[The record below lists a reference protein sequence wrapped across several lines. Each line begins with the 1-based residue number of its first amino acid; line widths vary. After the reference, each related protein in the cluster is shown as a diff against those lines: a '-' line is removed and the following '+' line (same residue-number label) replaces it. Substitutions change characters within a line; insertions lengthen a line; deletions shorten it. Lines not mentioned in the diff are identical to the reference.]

1 MPDPISSGP
10 MSTDPITEEL
20 FRNAISAIGDE
31 MVLTIYRTAYSG
43 VLKNIMDYSAALC
56 DADGRLVAQGLSL
69 PGHLCSIPV
78 ALQAVLRH
86 FGDDVAEGDIFIN
99 NDPYDGGMHLP
110 DIFIFK
116 PLFAEPAG
124 SGARGANLASGG
136 DLPTSHAAAR
146 KPIAYAATICHHT
159 DVGGRVPGSNASD
172 STEIYAEGLRIP
184 PLKLYDRGQPNT
196 TLFRMIERNVRVPN
210 RVFGDI
216 RSQLAACEIAARGM
230 TDLVARYGADGV
242 RTLMVAMMDY
252 SERLTRHCLLELPDG
267 EATFTD
273 WIDDDQIDM
282 GVPIPLVCT
291 IRKRGD
297 TMEVDWTGSAPQVK
311 GAINNT
317 WSYTAAMSFTAV
329 KSVLSIN
336 MPNNDGVFRP
346 IKVIAP
352 PGTITNGKLPAA
364 CAARG
369 LTGFRGVDCAFG
381 ALAQLYPD
389 RVFAASDGGNTGLTI
404 GGYDKELN
412 PFIYVDFISGAWG
425 GRPWADGLDGNTTM
439 FANMASF
446 SVEVIEAE
454 NPLEVL
460 DYEFVPDT
468 GGPGLFRGGMS
479 QRKTWRML
487 ADEGILQVRAD
498 RQTHRPYGLQG
509 GGPGAFGLNMLDPG
523 LPTEE
528 KLHAKLTMTLRKGQ
542 VFRHELPGA
551 GGWGDALTRDIA
563 AVARDLRDGLVS
575 IEAAARDYGVVATGD
590 PPIVDEAATQAL
602 RARLSATRPRLPNVA
617 WHPAEAAE

>member
-1 MPDPISSGP
+1 MDTMP
-10 MSTDPITEEL
+10 DPITEEL
-20 FRNAISAIGDE
+20 FRNAISAISDE

-43 VLKNIMDYSAALC
+43 VLKNIMDYSAAIC
-56 DADGRLVAQGLSL
+56 DAQGRLVAQGLSL
-69 PGHLCSIPV
+69 PGHLASIPIS
-78 ALQAVLRH
+78 LQAVLRA
-86 FGDDVAEGDIFIN
+86 FGDDVHEGDIFIN

-110 DIFIFK
+110 DIFVFK
-116 PLFAEPAG
+116 PLFADG
-124 SGARGANLASGG
+124 
-136 DLPTSHAAAR
+136 

-184 PLKLYDRGQPNT
+184 PLKLYEKGVANS
-196 TLFRMIERNVRVPN
+196 TLFRMIERNVRLPG
-210 RVFGDI
+210 RVFGDL

-230 TDLVARYGADGV
+230 ADLVARHGGAGV
-242 RTLMVAMMDY
+242 NELMIAMMDY

-273 WIDDDQIDM
+273 WIDDDQIDA
-282 GVPIPLVCT
+282 GVPIKLVCT

-297 TMEVDWTGSAPQVK
+297 SMEVDWTGSAPQVK

-317 WSYTAAMSFTAV
+317 LSYTQAMSFTAV

-352 PGTITNGKLPAA
+352 EGTIVHGKLPAA

-404 GGYDKELN
+404 GGYDKELK
-412 PFIYVDFISGAWG
+412 PFIYVDFISGGWG

-446 SVEVIEAE
+446 SVEVIESE

-468 GGPGLFRGGMS
+468 GGAGKFRGGMA

-498 RQTHRPYGLQG
+498 RQAFRPYGLYG
-509 GGPGAFGLNMLDPG
+509 GGPGMPGLNVMDPG
-523 LPTEE
+523 RPTEE
-528 KLHAKLTMTLRKGQ
+528 KLHAKITQTLRRGQ
-542 VFRHELPGA
+542 IFRHELPGA
-551 GGWGDALTRDIA
+551 GGWGPALDRDLSS
-563 AVARDLRDGLVS
+563 VARDLRDGLVT
-575 IEAAARDYGVVATGD
+575 IDGAARDYGVVAAGD
-590 PPIVDEAATQAL
+590 PPEIDVAATEAL
-602 RARLSATRPRLPNVA
+602 RAQLRTTRARLPDVA
-617 WHPAEAAE
+617 WEPAA

>member
-1 MPDPISSGP
+1 MP
-10 MSTDPITEEL
+10 DPITEEL
-20 FRNAISAIGDE
+20 FRNAISALGDE

-43 VLKNIMDYSAALC
+43 VLKNIMDYSAAIC

-69 PGHLCSIPV
+69 PGHLCSIPI
-78 ALQAVLRH
+78 ALQAVLRA
-86 FGDDVAEGDIFIN
+86 FGDDIAEGDIFIN

-110 DIFIFK
+110 DIFVFR
-116 PLFAEPAG
+116 PLFAPAAP
-124 SGARGANLASGG
+124 GADPGRPLG
-136 DLPTSHAAAR
+136 
-146 KPIAYAATICHHT
+146 YAATICHHT
-159 DVGGRVPGSNASD
+159 DMGGRVPGSNASD

-184 PLKLYDRGQPNT
+184 PLKLYERGQPNA
-196 TLFRMIERNVRVPN
+196 TLHRMIERNVRLPN
-210 RVFGDI
+210 RVFGDL

-230 TDLVARYGADGV
+230 TDLAARYTPDGV
-242 RTLMVAMMDY
+242 RAMMVAMMDY
-252 SERLTRHCLLELPDG
+252 SERLTRHCLTELPDG

-273 WIDDDQIDM
+273 WIDDDQIDV
-282 GVPIPLVCT
+282 GKPIPLVCT

-297 TMEVDWTGSAPQVK
+297 SMEVDWTGSAPQVK

-369 LTGFRGVDCAFG
+369 LTGFRGVDCCFG

-404 GGYDKELN
+404 GGYDKDLN

-446 SVEVIEAE
+446 SVEV
-454 NPLEVL
+454 
-460 DYEFVPDT
+460 
-468 GGPGLFRGGMS
+468 
-479 QRKTWRML
+479 
-487 ADEGILQVRAD
+487 
-498 RQTHRPYGLQG
+498 
-509 GGPGAFGLNMLDPG
+509 
-523 LPTEE
+523 
-528 KLHAKLTMTLRKGQ
+528 
-542 VFRHELPGA
+542 
-551 GGWGDALTRDIA
+551 
-563 AVARDLRDGLVS
+563 
-575 IEAAARDYGVVATGD
+575 
-590 PPIVDEAATQAL
+590 
-602 RARLSATRPRLPNVA
+602 
-617 WHPAEAAE
+617 

>member
-1 MPDPISSGP
+1 MA
-10 MSTDPITEEL
+10 DPITEEL
-20 FRNAISAIGDE
+20 FRNAISALGDE

-43 VLKNIMDYSAALC
+43 VLKNIMDYSAAIC
-56 DADGRLVAQGLSL
+56 DAEGRLVAQGLSL
-69 PGHLCSIPV
+69 PGHLASIPV
-78 ALQAVLRH
+78 SLKAVLAA
-86 FGDDVAEGDIFIN
+86 FGDDISEGDIFIN

-110 DIFIFK
+110 DIFVFK
-116 PLFAEPAG
+116 PLF
-124 SGARGANLASGG
+124 SGG
-136 DLPTSHAAAR
+136 R
-146 KPIAYAATICHHT
+146 VVAYAATICHHT

-184 PLKLYDRGQPNT
+184 PLKLYDKGVANS
-196 TLFRMIERNVRVPN
+196 TLFRIIERNVRMPG
-210 RVFGDI
+210 RVFGDL

-230 TDLVARYGADGV
+230 VDLVGRYGADGV
-242 RTLMVAMMDY
+242 RELMVAMMDY
-252 SERLTRHCLLELPDG
+252 SERLTRHCLRELPDG

-273 WIDDDQIDM
+273 WIDDDQIDV
-282 GVPIPLVCT
+282 GVPIKLVCT
-291 IRKRGD
+291 IRKHGD

-317 WSYTAAMSFTAV
+317 LSYTQAMSYTAV
-329 KSVLSIN
+329 KSVLSVN

-346 IKVIAP
+346 ITVIAP
-352 PGTITNGKLPAA
+352 AGTITHGVLPAA

-389 RVFAASDGGNTGLTI
+389 KVFAASDGGNTGLTI
-404 GGYDKELN
+404 GGYDADRK

-468 GGPGLFRGGMS
+468 GGAGKYRGGMS

-498 RQTHRPYGLQG
+498 RQTFRPYGLYG
-509 GGPGAFGLNMLDPG
+509 GGPGMPGLNVMDPG
-523 LPTEE
+523 LNTEE
-528 KLHAKLTMTLRKGQ
+528 KLHAKITMTLKKGQ
-542 VFRHELPGA
+542 IFRHELPGA
-551 GGWGDALTRDIA
+551 GGWGPALDRDLA
-563 AVARDLRDGLVS
+563 AVARDLRDELVT
-575 IEAAARDYGVVATGD
+575 IDTAARDYGVVAAGD
-590 PPIVDEAATQAL
+590 PPVVDVEATELL
-602 RARLSATRPRLPNVA
+602 RARLRAERTPLPDVA
-617 WHPAEAAE
+617 WEPAV

>member
-1 MPDPISSGP
+1 MATMHTP
-10 MSTDPITEEL
+10 DPITEEL
-20 FRNAISAIGDE
+20 FRNALAALGDE

-56 DADGRLVAQGLSL
+56 DAQGRLAAQGLAL

-86 FGDDVAEGDIFIN
+86 FGDDIAEGDILIN

-116 PLFAEPAG
+116 PLFASAKP
-124 SGARGANLASGG
+124 GG
-136 DLPTSHAAAR
+136 R
-146 KPIAYAATICHHT
+146 PIAYAATICHHT

-184 PLKLYDRGQPNT
+184 PLKLYERGKPNT
-196 TLFRMIERNVRVPN
+196 TLFRMIDRNVRVPG
-210 RVFGDI
+210 RVLGDI

-230 TDLVARYGADGV
+230 TDLVARYGADDV
-242 RTLMVAMMDY
+242 VALMSATMDY
-252 SERLTRHCLLELPDG
+252 SERLTRHCLSELPDG

-273 WIDDDQIDM
+273 WIDDDQIDV

-291 IRKRGD
+291 VRKHGD
-297 TMEVDWTGSAPQVK
+297 AMEVDWTGSAPQVK

-352 PGTITNGKLPAA
+352 SGTITNGKLPAA

-369 LTGFRGVDCAFG
+369 LTGFRGVDCCFG

-389 RVFAASDGGNTGLTI
+389 RVYAASDGGNTGITI
-404 GGYDKELN
+404 GGYDKELR
-412 PFIYVDFISGAWG
+412 PFIYVDFLSGCWG
-425 GRPWADGLDGNTTM
+425 ARPWEDGLDGNTSM

-468 GGPGLFRGGMS
+468 GGAGKFRGGMS

-498 RQTHRPYGLQG
+498 RQTHRPYGLYG
-509 GGPGAFGLNMLDPG
+509 GGPGAAGRNVLDPG

-528 KLHAKLTMTLRKGQ
+528 KLHAKLTMTFRKGQ

-551 GGWGDALTRDIA
+551 GGWGDALTRDLSL
-563 AVARDLRDGLVS
+563 VAKDLRDGLVTM
-575 IEAAARDYGVVATGD
+575 AAAAHDYGVVARGD
-590 PPIVDEAATQAL
+590 PPVIDNAATEVL
-602 RARLSATRPRLPNVA
+602 RAKLHATRKALPDVA
-617 WHPAEAAE
+617 WLPAEAAE

>member
-1 MPDPISSGP
+1 MN
-10 MSTDPITEEL
+10 DPITEEL
-20 FRNAISAIGDE
+20 FRNALAALGDE

-56 DADGRLVAQGLSL
+56 DAEGRLAAQGLAL

-78 ALQAVLRH
+78 ALQAVLKH
-86 FGDDVAEGDIFIN
+86 FGDDIAEGDILIN

-116 PLFAEPAG
+116 PLFAEG
-124 SGARGANLASGG
+124 RV
-136 DLPTSHAAAR
+136 
-146 KPIAYAATICHHT
+146 IAYAATICHHT

-184 PLKLYDRGQPNT
+184 PLKLYERGKANT

-210 RVFGDI
+210 RVLGDI

-230 TDLVARYGADGV
+230 TDLVARYGANGV
-242 RTLMVAMMDY
+242 VSLMNATMDY
-252 SERLTRHCLLELPDG
+252 SERLTRHCLAELPDG

-273 WIDDDQIDM
+273 WIDDDQIDV
-282 GVPIPLVCT
+282 GKPIPLVCT
-291 IRKRGD
+291 VRKRGD
-297 TMEVDWTGSAPQVK
+297 AMEVDWTGSAPQVK

-329 KSVLSIN
+329 KSVLSHN

-352 PGTITNGKLPAA
+352 EGTITHGKLPAA

-369 LTGFRGVDCAFG
+369 LTGFRGVDCCFG
-381 ALAQLYPD
+381 ALAKLYPD
-389 RVFAASDGGNTGLTI
+389 RVIAASEGGNTGVTI
-404 GGYDKELN
+404 GGYDRDLR
-412 PFIYVDFISGAWG
+412 PFIYVDFMSGCWG
-425 GRPWADGLDGNTTM
+425 GRPWADGLDGNTSM

-446 SVEVIEAE
+446 SCEVIEAE

-460 DYEFVPDT
+460 DYEFVPDS
-468 GGPGLFRGGMS
+468 GGAGRFRGGMA

-498 RQTHRPYGLQG
+498 RQVHRPYGLQG
-509 GGPGAFGLNMLDPG
+509 GGPGRAGRNLLDP
-523 LPTEE
+523 EVASE
-528 KLHAKLTMTLRKGQ
+528 QALHAKLTMTLRSGQ

-551 GGWGDALTRDIA
+551 GGWGDPLDRALDG
-563 AVARDLRDGLVS
+563 VAKDLRDGLVTV
-575 IEAAARDYGVVATGD
+575 EGAKRDYGVVASGD
-590 PPIVDEAATQAL
+590 PPAIDVAATEAL
-602 RARLSATRPRLPNVA
+602 RAGRRAS
-617 WHPAEAAE
+617 H

>member
-1 MPDPISSGP
+1 M
-10 MSTDPITEEL
+10 DPITEEL
-20 FRNAISAIGDE
+20 FRNAVAALGDE

-56 DADGRLVAQGLSL
+56 DASGRLVAQGLAL

-86 FGDDVAEGDIFIN
+86 YGDDIAEGDVLIN
-99 NDPYDGGMHLP
+99 NDPYDGGMHVP

-116 PLFAEPAG
+116 PLFADG
-124 SGARGANLASGG
+124 
-136 DLPTSHAAAR
+136 

-184 PLKLYDRGQPNT
+184 PLKLYERGKPNA
-196 TLFRMIERNVRVPN
+196 TLFRIIDRNVRLPN
-210 RVFGDI
+210 RVLGDI

-230 TDLVARYGADGV
+230 VDLLARYGADGV
-242 RTLMVAMMDY
+242 RELMNATMDY
-252 SERLTRHCLLELPDG
+252 SERLTRHCLAQLPDG

-273 WIDDDQIDM
+273 WIDDDQIDA
-282 GVPIPLVCT
+282 GKPIPLVCT
-291 IRKRGD
+291 VRKRGE

-317 WSYTAAMSFTAV
+317 WSYTAAASFTAV

-352 PGTITNGKLPAA
+352 SGTITNGKLPAA

-369 LTGFRGVDCAFG
+369 LTGFRGVDCCFG

-389 RVFAASDGGNTGLTI
+389 RVYAASDGGNTGITI
-404 GGYDKELN
+404 GGYDKELR
-412 PFIYVDFISGAWG
+412 PFIYVDFLSGCWG
-425 GRPWADGLDGNTTM
+425 ARPWEDGLDGNTSM

-468 GGPGLFRGGMS
+468 GGAGKFRGGMS

-498 RQTHRPYGLQG
+498 RQTHRPYGLYG
-509 GGPGAFGLNMLDPG
+509 GGPGAAGRNVLDPG

-542 VFRHELPGA
+542 IFRHELPGA
-551 GGWGDALTRDIA
+551 GGWGDALTRDLSL
-563 AVARDLRDGLVS
+563 VAKDLRDDLVT
-575 IEAAARDYGVVATGD
+575 IAAAAHDYGVVARGD
-590 PPIVDEAATQAL
+590 PPVIDEAATKTL
-602 RARLSATRPRLPNVA
+602 RAKLHATRKALPDVA

>member
-1 MPDPISSGP
+1 
-10 MSTDPITEEL
+10 MSDPITEEL
-20 FRNAISAIGDE
+20 FRNAISAVGDE

-43 VLKNIMDYSAALC
+43 VLKNIMDYSAAIC
-56 DADGRLVAQGLSL
+56 DARGRLVAQGLSL

-78 ALQAVLRH
+78 ALQAVLAH
-86 FGDDVAEGDIFIN
+86 FGNDVHEGDIFIN

-110 DIFIFK
+110 DIFIFR
-116 PLFAEPAG
+116 PLFAPSEQ
-124 SGARGANLASGG
+124 GG
-136 DLPTSHAAAR
+136 H
-146 KPIAYAATICHHT
+146 PIAYAATICHHT

-172 STEIYAEGLRIP
+172 SLEIYAEGLRIP
-184 PLKLYDRGQPNT
+184 PLKLFEKFQPNR
-196 TLFRMIERNVRVPN
+196 TLFRMIERNVRLPG
-210 RVFGDI
+210 RVLGDI
-216 RSQLAACEIAARGM
+216 RSQLAACDIGARGM
-230 TDLVARYGADGV
+230 ADLVNRYGADGV

-252 SERLTRHCLLELPDG
+252 SERLTRQCLLELADG

-273 WIDDDQIDM
+273 WIDDDQIDV

-317 WSYTAAMSFTAV
+317 ASYTAAMSFTAV
-329 KSVLSIN
+329 KCVLSVN

-346 IKVIAP
+346 IKIIAP

-381 ALAQLYPD
+381 ALSQLYPD
-389 RVFAASDGGNTGLTI
+389 KVFAASDGGNTGLTI
-404 GGYDKELN
+404 GGYDKALN

-425 GRPWADGLDGNTTM
+425 GRPWADGLDGNTCM

-468 GGPGLFRGGMS
+468 GGAGRFRGGMA

-509 GGPGAFGLNMLDPG
+509 GGPGAYGLNVMNPG
-523 LPTEE
+523 QPDET
-528 KLHAKLTMTLRKGQ
+528 KLHGKVTMNLRRGD

-551 GGWGDALTRDIA
+551 GGWGPALARDLDL
-563 AVARDLRDGLVS
+563 VARDLRDGLVT
-575 IEAAARDYGVVATGD
+575 IEGAERDYGVVAGGD
-590 PPIVDEAATQAL
+590 PPLIDFEATERL
-602 RARLSATRPRLPNVA
+602 RVRLKAERKPLPAVA
-617 WHPAEAAE
+617 WKPAA

>member
-1 MPDPISSGP
+1 MP
-10 MSTDPITEEL
+10 DPITEEL

-78 ALQAVLRH
+78 ALQAVLAH
-86 FGDDVAEGDIFIN
+86 FGDDIAEGDIFIN

-116 PLFAEPAG
+116 PLF
-124 SGARGANLASGG
+124 SGG
-136 DLPTSHAAAR
+136 TI
-146 KPIAYAATICHHT
+146 IAFAATICHHT

-184 PLKLYDRGQPNT
+184 PLKLYEKGTANA
-196 TLFRMIERNVRVPN
+196 TLFRMIERNVRLPN

-230 TDLVARYGADGV
+230 ADLVERHTAEGV
-242 RTLMVAMMDY
+242 RTLMTAAMDY

-273 WIDDDQIDM
+273 WIDDDQID
-282 GVPIPLVCT
+282 GGKPIPLVCT

-297 TMEVDWTGSAPQVK
+297 TMEVDWTGSSPQVK

-317 WSYTAAMSFTAV
+317 LSYTEAMSFTAV

-346 IKVIAP
+346 IKIIAP
-352 PGTITNGKLPAA
+352 SGTITNGKLPAA

-389 RVFAASDGGNTGLTI
+389 RVMAASDGGNTGLTI
-404 GGYDKELN
+404 GGYDKDLN

-425 GRPWADGLDGNTTM
+425 GRPWADGLDGNTCM

-468 GGPGLFRGGMS
+468 GGAGKFRGGMS

-509 GGPGAFGLNMLDPG
+509 GGPGAFGRNILDPD
-523 LPTEE
+523 LPSER

-542 VFRHELPGA
+542 VFRHDLPGA
-551 GGWGDALTRDIA
+551 GGHGDALSRDLSL
-563 AVARDLRDGLVS
+563 VAKDLRDGLVS
-575 IEAAARDYGVVATGD
+575 IEGAARDYGVVAAGD
-590 PPIVDEAATQAL
+590 PPEIDLAATETL
-602 RARLSATRPRLPNVA
+602 RAHLRATRTPLPAVA
-617 WHPAEAAE
+617 WEPAA

>member
-1 MPDPISSGP
+1 MP
-10 MSTDPITEEL
+10 DPITEEL
-20 FRNAISAIGDE
+20 FRNALAALGDE

-56 DADGRLVAQGLSL
+56 DARGRLAAQGLAL

-86 FGDDVAEGDIFIN
+86 FGDDIAEGDILIN

-116 PLFAEPAG
+116 PLFA
-124 SGARGANLASGG
+124 GG
-136 DLPTSHAAAR
+136 KT
-146 KPIAYAATICHHT
+146 PIAYAATICHHT

-184 PLKLYDRGQPNT
+184 PLKLYERGQPNT
-196 TLFRMIERNVRVPN
+196 TLFRMIDRNVRLPA
-210 RVFGDI
+210 RVLGDI

-230 TDLVARYGADGV
+230 ADLVARYGADGV
-242 RTLMVAMMDY
+242 ASLMNATMDY
-252 SERLTRHCLLELPDG
+252 SERLTRHCLSELPDG

-273 WIDDDQIDM
+273 WIDDDQIDV
-282 GVPIPLVCT
+282 GKPIPLVCT
-291 IRKRGD
+291 VRKRGD
-297 TMEVDWTGSAPQVK
+297 QMEVDWTGSAPQVK

-352 PGTITNGKLPAA
+352 AGTITNGRLPAA

-369 LTGFRGVDCAFG
+369 LTGFRGVDCCFG
-381 ALAQLYPD
+381 ALAQMYPD
-389 RVFAASDGGNTGLTI
+389 RVMAAGEGGNTGITI
-404 GGYDKELN
+404 GGYDKDLR
-412 PFIYVDFISGAWG
+412 PFIYVDFLSGCWG
-425 GRPWADGLDGNTTM
+425 ARPWADGLDGNTSM

-468 GGPGLFRGGMS
+468 GGAGKFRGGMS

-509 GGPGAFGLNMLDPG
+509 GGPGAAGRNVLDPG
-523 LPTEE
+523 MSSEQT
-528 KLHAKLTMTLRKGQ
+528 LHAKLTMTLRKGR

-551 GGWGDALTRDIA
+551 GGWGDPLERDLSLVA
-563 AVARDLRDGLVS
+563 ADLRDGLVT
-575 IEAAARDYGVVATGD
+575 IEGAARDYGVVAYGD
-590 PPIVDEAATQAL
+590 PPEIDEAATVSLRGAQRRSNRHSGMGIASAL
-602 RARLSATRPRLPNVA
+602 RASQ
-617 WHPAEAAE
+617 